1 MHQNY
6 YFLKQLAESL
16 RPQVVGLRCMEC
28 FSQEK
33 DELMV
38 VLAQAR
44 GKHNFY
50 KPFYWRATLRPE
62 FGCLS
67 FPADFSRAR
76 QNSIDLLI
84 ELTDLAVVDVCCYLN
99 ERAIGIV
106 FEKGF
111 TLVFKLFGN
120 RSNAVLFKKN
130 EVHSLF
136 LSRLVADGNLELSS
150 LNRVLDQSYE
160 AYQAV
165 NYDHRKL
172 FPTFGKVVNSYL
184 EEKLKNVDLPQTK
197 WQVIKATV
205 QQLHTSTTLQIS
217 TLNYQPTLSLVPVG
231 MLIKAHTDPVVA
243 LNDFYANYQKIN
255 HLDFEKGE
263 MLRLLQKKIQ
273 RTETYIAE
281 TSRKVIEMTESTKN
295 EELGHILMANLH
307 QIPERLDRVELFD
320 FYRNVNIVIKLK
332 PDLSPQKNAE
342 NYYRKSKNE
351 RIEIEKMTENI
362 GLREAEVIAM
372 KEQFAEIEAA
382 ETIKEL
388 RKYLKSNLLTTN
400 NIAPTVEQ
408 LFKRIE
414 FQDFVIL
421 IGKNAKNNDLL
432 IRQYAHK
439 EDLWLHARDVSGSHV
454 LVKYRAGKTF
464 PSSVI
469 ERAAQLAAWNS
480 KRRNDSLCPVIVVP
494 RKFVRKPKNAADGA
508 VVLDKEEVIMVV
520 PMA

>member
-6 YFLKQLAESL
+6 YFLKQLTTAL
-16 RPQVVGLRCMEC
+16 RPKVVGLRCMEC

-38 VLAQAR
+38 VLAEAR

-67 FPADFSRAR
+67 FPDDFNRAK
-76 QNSIDLLI
+76 QNSADLFV
-84 ELTDLAVVDVCCYLN
+84 ELTDLVVVDVCCYLN

-130 EVHSLF
+130 TVHHLF
-136 LSRLVADGNLELSS
+136 LNRLIADANLELSG
-150 LNRVLDQSYE
+150 LNRPIDQSWAAYE
-160 AYQAV
+160 TA

-172 FPTFGKVVNSYL
+172 FPTFGKIVNNYL
-184 EEKLKNVDLPQTK
+184 EEQLKTVDLPQTK
-197 WQVIKATV
+197 WQIIKAV
-205 QQLHTSTTLQIS
+205 LQQLSSNNLQLTTFD
-217 TLNYQPTLSLVPVG
+217 YQPTLSFIPIG
-231 MLIKAHTDPVVA
+231 NLIRAHTDPIVA

-307 QIPERLDRVELFD
+307 QIPERTDRVELFD
-320 FYRNVNIVIKLK
+320 FYRNVNIFIKLK

-351 RIEIEKMTENI
+351 RIEVEKMTENI
-362 GLREAEVIAM
+362 GLREAEVMEM
-372 KEQFAEIEAA
+372 KKQFAEIEAA
-382 ETIKEL
+382 ETLKDL
-388 RKYLKSNLLTTN
+388 RKYFKANLLTTN
-400 NIAPTVEQ
+400 TIALTVEQ
-408 LFKRIE
+408 LFKKIE
-414 FQDFVIL
+414 FENFVIL

-432 IRQYAHK
+432 IKQYAHK

-454 LVKYRAGKTF
+454 LVKYKSGKTF

-520 PMA
+520 PTP

>member
-6 YFLKQLAESL
+6 YFLNQLATAL
-16 RPQVVGLRCMEC
+16 RPQVLGLKCMEC

-38 VLAQAR
+38 VLAEAR

-67 FPADFSRAR
+67 FPEDFSRAKN
-76 QNSIDLLI
+76 NSADLFA
-84 ELTDLAVVDVCCYLN
+84 ELTDLAVIGVCCFLN
-99 ERAIGIV
+99 ERAIGLV

-130 EVHSLF
+130 TVHGLF
-136 LSRLVADGNLELSS
+136 LNRLVADGNLELSS
-150 LNRVLDQSYE
+150 LNRTIDQSWAAYE
-160 AYQAV
+160 AA
-165 NYDHRKL
+165 NHDHRKL
-172 FPTFGKVVNSYL
+172 FPTFGKVVNGYL
-184 EEKLKNVDLPQTK
+184 EEQLKNIDLPQTK
-197 WQVIKATV
+197 WQLIRATV
-205 QQLHTSTTLQIS
+205 QQLNNTTTLQLS

-231 MLIKAHTDPVVA
+231 DLIRTHSNPIVA
-243 LNDFYANYQKIN
+243 INDFYANYQKIN

-273 RTETYIAE
+273 RTETYITE

-307 QIPERLDRVELFD
+307 QIPERIDRVELFD
-320 FYRNVNIVIKLK
+320 FYRNTTIVIKLK

-351 RIEIEKMTENI
+351 RIEVDKMTENI
-362 GLREAEVIAM
+362 GLREAEVLAM
-372 KEQFAEIEAA
+372 KTQFAEIEAA
-382 ETIKEL
+382 ETLKEL
-388 RKYLKSNLLTTN
+388 RKYLKVNSLTTN
-400 NIAPTVEQ
+400 TIAATVEQ
-408 LFKRIE
+408 LFKKIE

-432 IRQYAHK
+432 IKQYAHK

-454 LVKYRAGKTF
+454 LIKYRAGKKF
-464 PSSVI
+464 PNTVI

-520 PMA
+520 PTA